1 MAGESLRR
9 PRHSERFD
17 GRSEWTEAVMQARR
31 CGLAAT
37 FALALP
43 VALGAG
49 APASA
54 APVAGPLFR
63 DPGGACVRTPPTIPT
78 GARTRLS
85 DVLGGA
91 FVENRGQVAAPVE
104 FYLPVGRDRVWVA
117 PRELVFDQSSRR
129 RGGRVERLRFTQ
141 RLVGARTGRVE
152 GRRSLPGQANFVRPG
167 RPGVSASRFGEVVQN
182 DAWRGID
189 VRLRVRGGALEQDFL
204 VRPGADRRHV
214 RVAYRGI
221 RGLRVARDGSLQIRT
236 AFGVLRE
243 RAPVAYQVI
252 DGRRH
257 SSVRGSASSADAPT
271 PSRSRTTAAIGPS

>member
-1 MAGESLRR
+1 MPGRRRPRALTLGRAACSGDRERGRSRCQRSDPVPEPRGMAGESLRR

-141 RLVGARTGRVE
+141 RLVGARTGARRRPPEPSRPGELRAARPPRRVRVPLRRGRAE
-152 GRRSLPGQANFVRPG
+152 GRVARHRRPPA
-167 RPGVSASRFGEVVQN
+167 RAR
-182 DAWRGID
+182 R
-189 VRLRVRGGALEQDFL
+189 
-204 VRPGADRRHV
+204 RPGAGLPRPAGRRP
-214 RVAYRGI
+214 AACARGVS
-221 RGLRVARDGSLQIRT
+221 RHSRT
-236 AFGVLRE
+236 A
-243 RAPVAYQVI
+243 
-252 DGRRH
+252 GR
-257 SSVRGSASSADAPT
+257 P
-271 PSRSRTTAAIGPS
+271 